1 MRGVKK
7 GILFLG
13 LVTFVSLFVL
23 SSPVWAREKVITIG
37 DYSTLRTLDP
47 PFTGMAQDIMIC
59 RGIYQGLLRYKFNTS
74 EIEGELA
81 KSWAISKDGLVYTFK
96 LRDDVQWHKGF
107 GKFTAR
113 DVKYTFDRLMDPKT
127 GAPTRSEVALDI
139 KDVKVIDDYTVEFH
153 LQSPSA
159 PFLHKLVGPR
169 GTGIVNQKAVEKF
182 GKDYARNPIGTG
194 PFIFDSWTREQC
206 VLVAN
211 KDFQQREGPPKVDKI
226 VYKIIPDPET
236 VVLALQKGEIDMIW
250 VIPQEKA
257 VVERILASGCKVTY
271 SKRPAFQNLFMNNKK
286 KPFDDLRV
294 RRAVAYAIDKDSL
307 VTHVFGGMAEL
318 LDSPVPKGFFGHNE
332 KGIPYYEY
340 NPEKAKE
347 LLAQAGYPNGFE
359 VSLDTFQSP
368 SYLPLATALVDQL
381 RKVNINVKLAVTDQA
396 TWWGKLSK
404 GTTDF
409 TLILPSLQPDADFPM
424 MRHYHSSA
432 FSPGL
437 NVCNYDK
444 IDDLIEKARKERD
457 EKKRLEY
464 YYQIQKKFMEDV
476 PGIPLMM
483 MIYPIPYKSNIAGV
497 AERDFIWGIDL
508 YPLHFVD
515 KK

>member
-1 MRGVKK
+1 MKGVSKR
-7 GILFLG
+7 ILFWGVVILLG
-13 LVTFVSLFVL
+13 LLTI
-23 SSPVWAREKVITIG
+23 SPPAGAKEKVITIG

-47 PFTGMAQDIMIC
+47 AFVGMAQDIMVC
-59 RGIYQGLLRYKFNTS
+59 RGIYQALLRYKFNTS
-74 EIEGELA
+74 EIEGDLA
-81 KSWAISKDGLVYTFK
+81 KSWITSKDGLVYTFK
-96 LRDDVQWHKGF
+96 LREDAQWHKGF
-107 GKFTAR
+107 GKFTAH
-113 DVKYTFDRLMDPKT
+113 DVKYTYDRLLDPKT
-127 GAPTRSEVALDI
+127 AAPARSEVALDI
-139 KDVKVIDDYTVEFH
+139 KEVKVIDDSTVEFH
-153 LQSPSA
+153 LKSPSA

-211 KDFQQREGPPKVDKI
+211 KEFQQREGPPKVDKI
-226 VYKIIPDPET
+226 IYKIIPDPDT
-236 VVLALQKGEIDMIW
+236 CVLALQKGEIDMIW
-250 VIPQEKA
+250 VLPREKA
-257 VVERILASGCKVTY
+257 VVDRLLASGCKVTY
-271 SKRPAFQNLFMNNKK
+271 SKRPAFQNLFMNTQK
-286 KPFDDLRV
+286 KPFDDVRV
-294 RRAVAYAIDKDSL
+294 RRAVAHAIDKDSL
-307 VTHVFGGMAEL
+307 IQHVFSGMAER
-318 LDSPVPKGFFGHNE
+318 LDSPVPKGFFGHNQ
-332 KGIPYYEY
+332 KGIPQYDY
-340 NPEKAKE
+340 NPGKAKE

-359 VSLDTFQSP
+359 VLLDTFQSP
-368 SYLPLATALVDQL
+368 SYLPLATALVEQL
-381 RKVNINVKLAVTDQA
+381 RKVNITVKLVVTDQA

-437 NVCNYDK
+437 NVCKYDK
-444 IDDLIEKARKERD
+444 IDDLIEKARSERD

-464 YYQIQKKFMEDV
+464 YYQIQKKFMEDI

-483 MIYPIPYKSNIAGV
+483 MIYPIPYKANIGGV
-497 AERDFIWGIDL
+497 ADRDFIWGIDL

>member
-13 LVTFVSLFVL
+13 LVTFVSLLVI
-23 SSPVWAREKVITIG
+23 SSPVWAEEKVITIG

-81 KSWAISKDGLVYTFK
+81 KSWTISKDGLVYTFK

-206 VLVAN
+206 VLLAN

-226 VYKIIPDPET
+226 VYKIIPDPDT

-250 VIPQEKA
+250 VIPREKA

-286 KPFDDLRV
+286 KPFDDIRV
-294 RRAVAYAIDKDSL
+294 RRAVAYAIDKDAL
-307 VTHVFGGMAEL
+307 VTHVFGGMAER
-318 LDSPVPKGFFGHNE
+318 LDSPVPKGFFGHDE
-332 KGIPYYEY
+332 KGIPRYDY
-340 NPEKAKE
+340 NPEKAKA
-347 LLAQAGYPNGFE
+347 LLAEAGYPKGFE
-359 VSLDTFQSP
+359 VVLDTFQSP

-424 MRHYHSSA
+424 MRHYHTSA
-432 FSPGL
+432 FSPWL

-464 YYQIQKKFMEDV
+464 YYQIQKKFMEDI

-497 AERDFIWGIDL
+497 ADKDFIWGIDL